1 MANVEVAGG
10 LFYPLVVESYGT
22 WSPNSLQILKTMARR
37 SSLRSGVSVSRA
49 VVDLHGRL
57 SLRLWQYNARMVL
70 DRLSLLGLDGDSL
83 LSSCDW

>member
-1 MANVEVAGG
+1 MVSSTLWLLSRTVRG
-10 LFYPLVVESYGT
+10 P
-22 WSPNSLQILKTMARR
+22 PCNSLQILKTIARR
-37 SSLRSGVSVSRA
+37 SPLRSGVSVSRA

>member
-37 SSLRSGVSVSRA
+37 SSLRSGVSV
-49 VVDLHGRL
+49 HGRL